1 MKAAMFCFIT
11 GLIVTL
17 GGVGGIEH
25 SETNSQL
32 IDSIIVSLVG
42 LITMAVA
49 TQLFRKA

>member
-1 MKAAMFCFIT
+1 MRAAMFCFIT

-32 IDSIIVSLVG
+32 MDSVIVSLVG
-42 LITMAVA
+42 LITMLVS
-49 TQLFRKA
+49 TRLFRKA